1 MAKYIIC
8 DIDGCLVDT
17 SWLWGI
23 INQLKTRFDDV
34 NPFEIFD
41 KNANLSFCRVDS
53 MLVIYLKQLLERLYD
68 GKKPTLLLM
77 TARSESIKDETTE
90 FILAKSDLKYF
101 HVSFRE
107 TGDMSNP
114 SESKRKRLE
123 RLLECGHEIVLA
135 IDDDSENLKMFE
147 NYGIETL
154 QWKFGFIPQMLIEKP
169 STIFGGV

>member
-23 INQLKTRFDDV
+23 INQLKTRFDGV
-34 NPFEIFD
+34 NPFEIFC

-68 GKKPTLLLM
+68 GKNPTLLLM
-77 TARSESIKDETTE
+77 TTRSESIKDETTE
-90 FILAKSDLKYF
+90 FILSKSDLKYF

-107 TGDMSNP
+107 SGGMSNP

-135 IDDDSENLKMFE
+135 IDDNLENLKMFE
-147 NYGIETL
+147 GYDVETL
-154 QWKFGFIPQMLIEKP
+154 QWKFGFVPQVLIEKP
-169 STIFGGV
+169 SIIFGGV